1 MAPAIP
7 LGHHRCRSGREGGSG
22 PPHPPAPGA
31 GQSLVGSLAAVAVF
45 LGFLF
50 FAVHLVISLYATS
63 SVTGQAYDAARRVA
77 ASDIDHD
84 DPGAVAA
91 AQRRAEADL
100 RGSLGDYSERIE
112 SLDWSGSTADV
123 VRLRVR
129 AQNPSFLVFATAPL
143 GVEQIDRTVQV
154 RVEEVR

>member
-1 MAPAIP
+1 MASLAP
-7 LGHHRCRSGREGGSG
+7 LSHHGWRDAYQGKVAL
-22 PPHPPAPGA
+22 PAPRRPAA
-31 GQSLVGSLAAVAVF
+31 GQGLVSSLAAVAVF

-63 SVTGQAYDAARRVA
+63 TVTGQAYDAARRVA
-77 ASDIDHD
+77 AADIDHS
-84 DPGAVAA
+84 DPAAVAS

-100 RGSLGDYSERIE
+100 RGSLGDYAERIE

-123 VRLRVR
+123 VSLRVR

-143 GVEQIDRTVQV
+143 GVEQIDRTVKV
-154 RVEEVR
+154 RVEKVR

>member
-1 MAPAIP
+1 MPRRSPSHRGPGPRSRPAV
-7 LGHHRCRSGREGGSG
+7 GER
-22 PPHPPAPGA
+22 
-31 GQSLVGSLAAVAVF
+31 GQSLVSSVAAVAVF
-45 LGFLF
+45 LAFLF

-63 SVTGQAYDAARRVA
+63 TVTGQAYDAARRVA

-100 RGSLGDYSERIE
+100 RGSLGGYADRVE
-112 SLDWSGSTADV
+112 SLDWSGSTGDV
-123 VRLRVR
+123 VSLRVQ

-143 GVEQIDRTVQV
+143 GVEDIDRTVEV
-154 RVEEVR
+154 RVERVR